1 MFLYRG
7 SRNLSYLPFDLFS
20 TISRHT
26 TTYLTHIHI
35 TAHNIRKI
43 LFQLHGSIWLQV
55 LPYCLMN
62 VAVMLTLQ
70 VVATHV
76 APDRHNFAN
85 LVGESSL
92 AHTFGGLIVSFLLVT
107 RINSALERYF
117 EYRQYISVMI
127 RSTGKEG
134 SVQERESSPIL
145 CMWTNYR
152 TGSNSLFIIY
162 IYLILDDIQT
172 EEIIQKAIVFSQGE
186 EIDDNC
192 DCCQYEYKYNA
203 TKKHEEVQSKDGEK
217 ERKMDGT
224 TTSAISND
232 ENGNRNKTEAT
243 TAAAAT
249 MNKNK
254 NKTSDAIWRTEIAY
268 RTLLLFRTTATNIE
282 FPSTK
287 IPAYTV
293 KELTGFER
301 EFVQPH
307 YSFMKYHSIPQST
320 ALNSFRVPLKLVSLY
335 GWM

>member
-1 MFLYRG
+1 
-7 SRNLSYLPFDLFS
+7 
-20 TISRHT
+20 
-26 TTYLTHIHI
+26 
-35 TAHNIRKI
+35 
-43 LFQLHGSIWLQV
+43 
-55 LPYCLMN
+55 
-62 VAVMLTLQ
+62 
-70 VVATHV
+70 
-76 APDRHNFAN
+76 
-85 LVGESSL
+85 
-92 AHTFGGLIVSFLLVT
+92 
-107 RINSALERYF
+107 
-117 EYRQYISVMI
+117 
-127 RSTGKEG
+127 
-134 SVQERESSPIL
+134 
-145 CMWTNYR
+145 
-152 TGSNSLFIIY
+152 
-162 IYLILDDIQT
+162 
-172 EEIIQKAIVFSQGE
+172 
-186 EIDDNC
+186 
-192 DCCQYEYKYNA
+192 
-203 TKKHEEVQSKDGEK
+203 
-217 ERKMDGT
+217 MDGT